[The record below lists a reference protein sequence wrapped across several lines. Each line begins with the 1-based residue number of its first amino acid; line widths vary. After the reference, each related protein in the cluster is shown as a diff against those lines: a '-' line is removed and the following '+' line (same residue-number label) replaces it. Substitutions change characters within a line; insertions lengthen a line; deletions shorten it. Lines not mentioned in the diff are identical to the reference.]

1 MVRRPFPYFIH
12 RNQTVTPLIASL
24 LSYGFMLVAYQYPHR
39 RLFHI
44 PTMAAII
51 IFDLSMPLFLM
62 THRNWWHRLI
72 EVGDLFSFLV
82 WMHFGLLITLYTL
95 EVMQALTGIRILR
108 GNPSARSHHHEQAKA
123 VLIVRA
129 LALVT
134 GGFLA

>member
-1 MVRRPFPYFIH
+1 MS
-12 RNQTVTPLIASL
+12 PLTASL
-24 LSYGFMLVAYQYPHR
+24 LSYGFMLVAYRYPHQ

-95 EVMQALTGIRILR
+95 EVMQVMTGFRLLK
-108 GNPSARSHHHEQAKA
+108 GDPSARSHHHTQAKA
-123 VLIVRA
+123 LLIVRA
-129 LALVT
+129 IVLTT

>member
-1 MVRRPFPYFIH
+1 MVCHPFPFFTH
-12 RNQTVTPLIASL
+12 RNQNLTPLTLSL
-24 LSYGFMLVAYQYPHR
+24 LSYGFMLVAYRWPHQ

-44 PTMAAII
+44 PTMCSII
-51 IFDLSMPLFLM
+51 IFDLSMPLFLV

-95 EVMQALTGIRILR
+95 EFMQALTGFRLFK
-108 GNPSARSHHHEQAKA
+108 GDSSVRSRHHDQAKA

-129 LALVT
+129 LVLTT